1 MSLNN
6 QPHKIEPMLKEVDDA
21 FKYIQ
26 RLVYDNLDNNG
37 LDPFVYYSQNPFVIQ
52 RTIFSMLYC
61 IAKEVEDNP
70 DLTLKEFFDN
80 KIAIK
85 IDNPIKTNA
94 HYEKLMKAIAA
105 LNPQPSPSPQSPFP
119 PPKKPSN
126 VGYT

>member
-6 QPHKIEPMLKEVDDA
+6 QPHKIEPMLEEVDDA

-80 KIAIK
+80 KMAIK
-85 IDNPIKTNA
+85 IDNPIKTNVY
-94 HYEKLMKAIAA
+94 YEKLMKAVAA
-105 LNPQPSPSPQSPFP
+105 LNQQHSPSHQSPLP
-119 PPKKPSN
+119 PPKEPSN
-126 VGYT
+126 IGFT